1 MPELKTQLRADPSL
15 YAAADAALYALRH
28 ELVRRARE
36 AGDYRMV
43 VDFGDCL
50 LRYGGSTIAKATS
63 LPDAAERAYRVAD
76 DLVAA
81 SMQGGEQ

>member
-15 YAAADAALYALRH
+15 YDAADAALRALRQD
-28 ELVRRARE
+28 LVRRAQ
-36 AGDYRMV
+36 AAFDYEMV

-50 LRYGGSTIAKATS
+50 LRYAGSTIAKASST
-63 LPDAAERAYRVAD
+63 PNAAEHVYRVAD

-81 SMQGGEQ
+81 SVQGGEQ